1 MVIYAHSS
9 LGEIA
14 KIQNTDKRYTKIIL
28 SVYIPFKT
36 VNITFNVW
44 DIKKLMMK
52 MLDFQLVTV
61 YKQTII
67 TRENSLN

>member
-14 KIQNTDKRYTKIIL
+14 KIQNMDKRYTKIIL